1 MGVDSREIEA
11 GIRGRDR
18 MEVVKITDFRGV
30 LLGNAQNMEAA
41 TGCTVILCRDGAA
54 AGVDVRG
61 GAPGTR
67 ETDLLRPENY
77 VEKIHAV
84 LLSGGSA
91 YGLDAAGG
99 VMQFLEEKGF
109 GFDVGV
115 AKVPIVAGAV
125 LFDLP
130 CGDARVRPDKAMGY
144 QACLAAGA
152 DSFAVGTVGAG
163 TGATVGKVFGME
175 HAMKGG
181 LGSYCVKHGNLMVGA
196 VVAVNCLGDVID
208 PANGQILAGAFRND
222 PFRFLDS
229 EEGLLQYCEKAGNIF
244 AGNTTIGAIITNA
257 LLSKG
262 QAAKV
267 ASMAH
272 DGYARTMRPAHTMLD
287 GDTIFALSVGE
298 VQADI
303 SAVGTLGAHV
313 MAKAVL
319 TAVKEATSLAGF
331 RAMSELAPKKGK

>member
-1 MGVDSREIEA
+1 LRKEPGETFEGKVST
-11 GIRGRDR
+11 R
-18 MEVVKITDFRGV
+18 MEVVKITDFSDIRV
-30 LLGNAQNMEAA
+30 GNAQNLIAA
-41 TGCTVILCRDGAA
+41 TGCTVIICPKGAT

-91 YGLDAAGG
+91 FGLDAAGG
-99 VMQFLEEKGF
+99 VMQYLEEKGI

-115 AKVPIVAGAV
+115 AKVPIVPSAV

-144 QACLAAGA
+144 QACVAAEGETFLAG
-152 DSFAVGTVGAG
+152 SVGAG

-181 LGSYCVKHGNLMVGA
+181 LGVYCVKLGRLMVGA

-208 PANGQILAGAFRND
+208 PANGQILAGAIQQE
-222 PFRFLDS
+222 PFKFLNS
-229 EEGLLQYCEKAGNIF
+229 EAGLLQQCEKVGNPF
-244 AGNTTIGAIITNA
+244 AGNTTIGAVITNA
-257 LLSKG
+257 HLTKA
-262 QAAKV
+262 QATKV

-287 GDTIFALSVGE
+287 GDTIFTLSVGE
-298 VQADI
+298 LQTDI
-303 SAVGTLGAHV
+303 SAVGVLAAYV
-313 MAKAVL
+313 MERAVL
-319 TAVKEATSLAGF
+319 DAVWEATPLAGF
-331 RAMSELAPKKGK
+331 KTAKELPVIMRG